1 MNTISIVRNVSAF
14 CVLALATGCIAPADG
29 SDGAEE
35 DGPVGS
41 ASSEII
47 NGSIATTF
55 MQQRAVMVQSPGG
68 TCTGSII
75 DNSHVLTAAHCL
87 VQANLSTVS
96 FYGSNSLPNGIT
108 AKVTQVQ
115 LVPGVF
121 PFSGDFTDSNG
132 NWADIAVLTLN
143 STIPATSVVAQLGII
158 YPGSDAF
165 GFEVGR
171 GRHDGL
177 SNPSNQLRFAL
188 NGLYSDDNS
197 VGFFYTNDERT
208 NLGDS
213 GGPIYVNGQIQG
225 TLTGTRSV
233 ALATRDEYTAVSF
246 HLPFILNAIDFTG
259 SFSSLSSGVIR
270 SGAAIES
277 LATSNVRTCKLDC
290 MQHSSCVAFSVRP
303 APVNLCTIY
312 SSLGGTLSWPGA
324 STGVR

>member
-1 MNTISIVRNVSAF
+1 LNTLSIVRNVSVF
-14 CVLALATGCIAPADG
+14 GVLALSTGCIAPADG

-47 NGSIATTF
+47 NGTIASTF
-55 MQQRAVMVQSPGG
+55 MQQRAVMVQSPAGA
-68 TCTGSII
+68 CTGSII
-75 DNSHVLTAAHCL
+75 DNTHVLTAAHCL
-87 VQANLSTVS
+87 VQANLSTVL

-115 LVPGVF
+115 VVPGVF
-121 PFSGDFTDSNG
+121 PFSSDFTDSNG

-143 STIPATSVVAQLGII
+143 ATIPATSVAAQLGIV

-177 SNPSNQLRFAL
+177 ANSSSQLRFAL

-225 TLTGTRSV
+225 TLSGTRNV

-246 HLPFILNAIDFTG
+246 HLPFILNAINFTG
-259 SFSSLSSGVIR
+259 SFSSLSSGVVR
-270 SGAAIES
+270 TGTTIEN
-277 LATSNVRTCKLDC
+277 LATSDVRTCKLDC

-303 APVNLCTIY
+303 TPVNLCTIY

-324 STGVR
+324 STGIR